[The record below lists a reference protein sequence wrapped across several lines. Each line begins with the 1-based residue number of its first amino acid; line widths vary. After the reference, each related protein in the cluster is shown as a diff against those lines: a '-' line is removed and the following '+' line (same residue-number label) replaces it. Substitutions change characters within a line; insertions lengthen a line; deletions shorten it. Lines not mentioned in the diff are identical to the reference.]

1 MYGQPA
7 NVRCLAFLARTLG
20 YLGYPD
26 QAVQQSRRALAH
38 AEGFAYPPSV
48 VLTLYHATSLHHVLR
63 DMHAT
68 IQHAEA
74 LITLATQH
82 GFDLWRHA
90 GTVQRDWALM
100 RQGQGEH
107 RLPQMQQSLQSLL
120 DGGAAIFRPGFLLLL
135 ADAHGQV
142 GQMDAGLALLTAALQ
157 EVEENGVC
165 YIEAEIWRLQGE
177 FWLRQA
183 TPETSRAATCF
194 EQALA
199 VARRQQA
206 KWWELRAAMSLA
218 RLWQQQGKRDEAH
231 QLLAPVYGWFTEGF
245 DTADLQDAKA
255 LLAEL
260 GE

>member
-1 MYGQPA
+1 
-7 NVRCLAFLARTLG
+7 
-20 YLGYPD
+20 
-26 QAVQQSRRALAH
+26 
-38 AEGFAYPPSV
+38 
-48 VLTLYHATSLHHVLR
+48 
-63 DMHAT
+63 
-68 IQHAEA
+68 
-74 LITLATQH
+74 
-82 GFDLWRHA
+82 
-90 GTVQRDWALM
+90 
-100 RQGQGEH
+100 
-107 RLPQMQQSLQSLL
+107 MQQSLQSLL